1 MGTDVPC
8 EARSQSLSRCQWWEV
23 GDAHELADSHVHIF
37 GMLSVTEM
45 SSGEEHRDW
54 ETSSGSVLTRGCH
67 SLDLN
72 RDNGNIK
79 EVDSGSTEK

>member
-8 EARSQSLSRCQWWEV
+8 EARSQSLSQCQWWEV

-45 SSGEEHRDW
+45 SSGEEH
-54 ETSSGSVLTRGCH
+54 SSFQWLCSYKRM
-67 SLDLN
+67 SQ
-72 RDNGNIK
+72 
-79 EVDSGSTEK
+79 SGFEQR